1 MLLQAVVLMLSRRPK
16 SYCNRKD
23 KRDVFYHSKTAA
35 EGEEATAEK
44 ILNITVM
51 HFVRRTYKRS
61 ICVCKV
67 RVKQIFVVKNNSH
80 FISNPMIFSFSKL
93 KSIYKSHKA

>member
-44 ILNITVM
+44 R
-51 HFVRRTYKRS
+51 F
-61 ICVCKV
+61 
-67 RVKQIFVVKNNSH
+67 
-80 FISNPMIFSFSKL
+80 
-93 KSIYKSHKA
+93 

>member
-35 EGEEATAEK
+35 KAEEATAK

-51 HFVRRTYKRS
+51 HFVRRTHKTR
-61 ICVCKV
+61 ICV
-67 RVKQIFVVKNNSH
+67 
-80 FISNPMIFSFSKL
+80 L
-93 KSIYKSHKA
+93 